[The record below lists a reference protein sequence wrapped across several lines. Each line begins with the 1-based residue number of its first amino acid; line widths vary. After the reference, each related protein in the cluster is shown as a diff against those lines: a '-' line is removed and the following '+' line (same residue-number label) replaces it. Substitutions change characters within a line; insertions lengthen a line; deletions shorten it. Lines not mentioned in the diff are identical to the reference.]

1 MNGEREVN
9 IGVLVRQKGGF
20 PQEEDGL
27 GGHRGVGEYF
37 LVESSRLG
45 VRLAERTLTDCQLVG
60 EDAGQNRR
68 HSWVRVPVHAPVRCM
83 FSTLKS
89 DARVWGTACGSG
101 VRHEWLNLDL
111 HLWRSLI

>member
-68 HSWVRVPVHAPVRCM
+68 HSWVRVPVHAPVAEC
-83 FSTLKS
+83 SPPLNQTLEFGGQLVVLES
-89 DARVWGTACGSG
+89 DMSG
-101 VRHEWLNLDL
+101 
-111 HLWRSLI
+111 

>member
-9 IGVLVRQKGGF
+9 IGVLVRQKGSF

-45 VRLAERTLTDCQLVG
+45 VRLAERTL
-60 EDAGQNRR
+60 N
-68 HSWVRVPVHAPVRCM
+68 
-83 FSTLKS
+83 
-89 DARVWGTACGSG
+89 
-101 VRHEWLNLDL
+101 
-111 HLWRSLI
+111 